1 MPFIGILSS
10 FSRKGENVRNFAFL
24 RGISG
29 FYALFSFFRSRMEKI
44 AKVRFERKVPLR
56 TSHETYIY
64 IRFLTWQQRK
74 STFSHFSDFFIF
86 GATWVGKV
94 LRGAKKR
101 KNPLF
106 APKSGKMRFLRFGP
120 ENTSQNLMFIKLFT
134 LWRKQWFFAFS
145 GFFNFT
151 GNNFHFCRE
160 SFTSSGS
167 FLRRKIASQKRSFGL
182 CF

>member
-24 RGISG
+24 RGIFG
-29 FYALFSFFRSRMEKI
+29 FCALFRFFRSKMEKI

-64 IRFLTWQQRK
+64 TYSNSDHPREQLFRTFPTFSFLGQLEWKKCSGAQKNAKIRF
-74 STFSHFSDFFIF
+74 
-86 GATWVGKV
+86 
-94 LRGAKKR
+94 
-101 KNPLF
+101 F

-134 LWRKQWFFAFS
+134 LWRKQ
-145 GFFNFT
+145 
-151 GNNFHFCRE
+151 
-160 SFTSSGS
+160 
-167 FLRRKIASQKRSFGL
+167 
-182 CF
+182 